1 MKKYYEAYDERY
13 KTAHLKGVSW
23 SSEKSSPIVLDIIKK
38 YKINA
43 SSTILEIGCG
53 EGRDSKTVL
62 ESGYNLF
69 ATDISKE
76 AIEYCKNIMPL
87 YKAHFGILDC
97 LNDKHQNKYDFI
109 YSVAVIHMLVLE
121 EDRNLFFR
129 FINEHLTKDGIALIC
144 TMGDGMTEM
153 QSDINDAFKLYE
165 REHKSGKI
173 VVAGTSC
180 RMVSFETFESEIKS
194 NNLIV
199 IEKGITSAL
208 PDFDSLMFAVVRK
221 KLNKK

>member
-194 NNLIV
+194 NNLIM

-221 KLNKK
+221 KVQ

>member
-13 KTAHLKGVSW
+13 TTAHLKGVSW

-221 KLNKK
+221 KVQ

>member
-221 KLNKK
+221 KVQ

>member
-13 KTAHLKGVSW
+13 KTAHLKGISW

-221 KLNKK
+221 KAQ

>member
-13 KTAHLKGVSW
+13 KTVHLKGVRW

-173 VVAGTSC
+173 VVARTSC

-208 PDFDSLMFAVVRK
+208 PDFNSLMFAVVRK
-221 KLNKK
+221 KAQ

>member
-13 KTAHLKGVSW
+13 KTVHLKGVSW

-87 YKAHFGILDC
+87 YKSHFGILDC

-221 KLNKK
+221 KAQ

>member
-13 KTAHLKGVSW
+13 KTAHLKGISW

-38 YKINA
+38 YKINT

-221 KLNKK
+221 KAQ

>member
-13 KTAHLKGVSW
+13 KTVHLKGVSW

-173 VVAGTSC
+173 VVARTSC

-208 PDFDSLMFAVVRK
+208 PDFNSLMFAVVRK
-221 KLNKK
+221 KAQ

>member
-13 KTAHLKGVSW
+13 KTVHLKGVSW

-208 PDFDSLMFAVVRK
+208 PDFNSLMFAVVRK
-221 KLNKK
+221 KAQ

>member
-1 MKKYYEAYDERY
+1 
-13 KTAHLKGVSW
+13 
-23 SSEKSSPIVLDIIKK
+23 
-38 YKINA
+38 
-43 SSTILEIGCG
+43 
-53 EGRDSKTVL
+53 
-62 ESGYNLF
+62 
-69 ATDISKE
+69 
-76 AIEYCKNIMPL
+76 MPL

-173 VVAGTSC
+173 VVARTSC

-208 PDFDSLMFAVVRK
+208 PDFNSLMFAVVRK
-221 KLNKK
+221 KDQ

>member
-13 KTAHLKGVSW
+13 KTAHLKGISW

-38 YKINA
+38 YKINT

-109 YSVAVIHMLVLE
+109 YSVAVIHILVLE

-221 KLNKK
+221 KAQ

>member
-109 YSVAVIHMLVLE
+109 
-121 EDRNLFFR
+121 
-129 FINEHLTKDGIALIC
+129 
-144 TMGDGMTEM
+144 
-153 QSDINDAFKLYE
+153 
-165 REHKSGKI
+165 
-173 VVAGTSC
+173 
-180 RMVSFETFESEIKS
+180 
-194 NNLIV
+194 
-199 IEKGITSAL
+199 
-208 PDFDSLMFAVVRK
+208 
-221 KLNKK
+221 